1 MKLSLML
8 PILESI
14 LGATTTTRRTNKPT
28 KYYSHS
34 SKKASHHDKVVK
46 ASSLDDDSFDSK
58 VYKPTKDKR
67 PSSSTHSENPTN
79 RKRPTAGDAL
89 FLNRL
94 SSFYK
99 PCTLSQKRLFEKRL
113 NEYFACINRL
123 SASHRRCRRKWRLLL
138 EADKKCNGSI
148 SVRL

>member
-1 MKLSLML
+1 MKLILML

-14 LGATTTTRRTNKPT
+14 LGATTTTNKPA

-46 ASSLDDDSFDSK
+46 TSSLDDDSFNSK
-58 VYKPTKDKR
+58 VYKPIKDKG
-67 PSSSTHSENPTN
+67 PSSSNHRDNPTN
-79 RKRPTAGDAL
+79 LKRPTAGDAL
-89 FLNRL
+89 FLDRL

-99 PCTLSQKRLFEKRL
+99 PCTPSQKRLFEKRL
-113 NEYFACINRL
+113 DEYFACINWH